1 MRFPGD
7 FSFFCPLKINCGS
20 RALAGLPMELVA
32 CGASSPLIL
41 ANHDQVGPKM
51 LQVVVNA
58 FRNSG
63 LTVAS
68 YDHLPDRLEP
78 DLMPLLLQLY
88 RDGGCDSLIA
98 VGCASVVDAA
108 KCLNLLVAAT
118 DRGKKAGDDK
128 TLFDAGP
135 LRPLLLVA
143 TPGGDGNEVSHYASD
158 GAGLICSPR
167 LMPCVA
173 VIDPVMM
180 DGGERAVVNGGL
192 IGLVHAVEAF
202 LDDTASPM
210 AQAHAHTA
218 ISLITHYL
226 PKALRKADRRTSLS
240 GVVGGQVAAGCAFS
254 TSSPGACHTLA
265 NHLMAYTDLPLG
277 YLMAIL
283 LPYLLAE
290 AGRVH
295 PDHVGQLLHP
305 IAGAE
310 AFALTAADLKAP
322 RVIALFWEFV
332 DALNNELTLKI
343 PSSLNN
349 AGPTAEQ
356 LDQAQGS
363 LTTDA
368 DDDFLVNIIKHARQ
382 GVAVADD

>member
-1 MRFPGD
+1 MGFPGD

-32 CGASSPLIL
+32 SGVNSPLIL
-41 ANHDQVGPKM
+41 ANHDQVGPKK
-51 LQVVVNA
+51 LQAVVNA

-63 LTVAS
+63 LTVAI

-78 DLMPLLLQLY
+78 DLLPLLSQLY

-98 VGCASVVDAA
+98 VGCGSVVDAA
-108 KCLNLLVAAT
+108 KCLNMLVTAN
-118 DRGKKAGDDK
+118 DRGKKTGDDK
-128 TLFDAGP
+128 TAFNAGP

-143 TPGGDGNEVSHYASD
+143 TPGGDGNEVSHYAGD

-202 LDDTASPM
+202 LDDAASPM

-218 ISLITHYL
+218 ISLITRYL
-226 PKALRKADRRTSLS
+226 PKALRKADRRTSLR
-240 GVVGGQVAAGCAFS
+240 GLVCGQVAAGCAFS

-265 NHLMAYTDLPLG
+265 NHLMAYGDLPLG
-277 YLMAIL
+277 YLMTIL
-283 LPYLLAE
+283 LPHLLAE
-290 AGRVH
+290 VGRVH
-295 PDHVGQLLHP
+295 PDHVGQLLYP

-310 AFALTAADLKAP
+310 AFALTAAELKAP
-322 RVIALFWEFV
+322 RVIALFGEFV
-332 DALNNELTLKI
+332 DALNNELTLNI
-343 PSSLNN
+343 PLSLNN
-349 AGPTAEQ
+349 AGLTDEQ

-368 DDDFLVNIIKHARQ
+368 DDDFLANIIRHARQ
-382 GVAVADD
+382 GVVMMGE